1 MTPRVPWLLVGAAA
15 LCLAGCGSSSS
26 DNGAGGSGGGA
37 GASTDAGSD
46 APGYADPYTIDAFD
60 NVRIT
65 SDSSQPDFQHA
76 TVDVDFHDGPFASVK
91 LVADLATTCYPFDGW
106 KNDPPPSG
114 QNWPADCDAF
124 DRNYEFSLDDPA
136 NPGDPPGIELE
147 RAITPF
153 GGPEHL
159 EVDLTDVANGLPGK
173 HTLKV
178 TIPTW
183 SDGAGQ
189 VSGSNG
195 GWNVTAKIEVIPGVA
210 PHKVLA
216 VEPLYYGSEDSTVTT
231 DPTADFTVPDGT
243 TDARIEYRVTG
254 HGGGPVASSCIG
266 PADEFCQRT
275 HTAFVDT
282 TQVGLLD
289 PWRNNCDTLCTIQ
302 HQGPATGGFDY
313 CKENPCGAVASVK
326 APRANWCPGSE
337 TPPFVLKG
345 DPMTQAG
352 THTFRWHISEIDPGG
367 QWRVSAT
374 YFAYGD

>member
-1 MTPRVPWLLVGAAA
+1 MIARVSWLFVGATA
-15 LCLAGCGSSSS
+15 LAIAGCGGAAGATS
-26 DNGAGGSGGGA
+26 DAGG
-37 GASTDAGSD
+37 DAQ
-46 APGYADPYTIDAFD
+46 AFADPYTIDAFD
-60 NVRIT
+60 DVRIT
-65 SDSSQPDFQHA
+65 SDSNQPNFQHA

-91 LVADLATTCYPFDGW
+91 LVADLATTCYPFDSW
-106 KNDPPPSG
+106 ANDPPPGG

-136 NPGDPPGIELE
+136 NAGDPPGVELE

-173 HTLKV
+173 HTLEV

-195 GWNVTAKIEVIPGVA
+195 GWNVTAKIEVVPGDA
-210 PHKVLA
+210 PRKVLA
-216 VEPLYYGSEDSTVTT
+216 VQPLFYGSEDSSVTT
-231 DPTADFTVPDGT
+231 DPTADIDVPDGA

-254 HGGGPVASSCIG
+254 HGGGPVVSGCIG
-266 PADEFCQRT
+266 PAEEFCQRT
-275 HTAFVDT
+275 HTAFVDDV
-282 TQVGLLD
+282 QVGLLD
-289 PWRNNCDTLCTIQ
+289 PWRTNCDTLCTIA
-302 HQGPATGGFDY
+302 HQANSGSGFDY
-313 CKENPCGAVASVK
+313 CQENPCGSISSVK

-337 TPPFVLKG
+337 TPPFIFKG

-352 THTFRWHISEIDPGG
+352 KHTFRWHISEIAQGG
-367 QWRVSAT
+367 QWHVSAT
-374 YFAYGD
+374 YFAFGS